1 MKPQAKKL
9 LILEKN
15 PADWLDFEKDSQNTA
30 YPFQITIVSTIRDAK
45 KMLKRGVFHSVISDF
60 ILTDGNCVE
69 IIPDLSGTPMIIM
82 TDEGN
87 EDAIM
92 MALKSGAT
100 EYLIKDSNNK
110 YWKYLPLTIN
120 KALEHKNQEVELQ
133 KYRTQLEN
141 IVEERTI
148 ELIDM
153 YSKLQES
160 ETNFRNVF
168 NSTSESIII
177 VDYNYNFL
185 EVNDAVLKQ
194 FGVTKEFLMSHDL
207 LNYVLPEYKKDLID
221 RMEMVRHGIP
231 SGNMEIEFMTPLH
244 GKIMPYELNS
254 VSIIFNQKNAL
265 LAIMHDITERKGHA
279 RKLFET
285 IIQTEEEERKRIAR
299 DLHDEIGP
307 LISAL
312 KIFTTSFIE
321 SHSMDKKNKLAG
333 QMGSIVRDVIDSIKV
348 ISNDMSPHV
357 LANFGLSAAILNFI
371 ELFSRSI
378 HIKFSSNIEDIR
390 FPTTVESLIYRII
403 KELIHNTVKHARAS
417 EISIHIDFGGNLL
430 SCRYADNGIGFNWES
445 QVEAPAK
452 GMGIHNII
460 TRIRS
465 MG

>member
-1 MKPQAKKL
+1 M
-9 LILEKN
+9 
-15 PADWLDFEKDSQNTA
+15 
-30 YPFQITIVSTIRDAK
+30 
-45 KMLKRGVFHSVISDF
+45 
-60 ILTDGNCVE
+60 E
-69 IIPDLSGTPMIIM
+69 IIPDLNGIPMIIM

-87 EDAIM
+87 EDAVM
-92 MALKSGAT
+92 LALKSGAS
-100 EYLIKDSNNK
+100 EYLIKDKHNNFRK
-110 YWKYLPLTIN
+110 FLPLTVN

-168 NSTSESIII
+168 NSTSEGIII

-194 FGVTKEFLMSHDL
+194 FGVSKEFLMSHDL

-221 RMEMVRHGIP
+221 RMELVKQGIP
-231 SGNMEIEFMTPLH
+231 SGNMEIEFMTPVH
-244 GKIMPYELNS
+244 GKIMPYEVNS
-254 VSIIFNQKNAL
+254 VSIVFNQKNAL

-333 QMGSIVRDVIDSIKV
+333 QMGTIVRDVIDSIKV

-403 KELIHNTVKHARAS
+403 KELINNTVKHARAS
-417 EISIHIDFGGNLL
+417 EISIHIDYGGNLL
-430 SCRYADNGIGFNWES
+430 SCRYADNGIGFNWAK

-452 GMGIHNII
+452 GMGINNII

-465 MG
+465 MGGDFEVHAEPHKGFEIVFVLQTDTKDVTDKKEIQGYYRR